1 MRSRLVLENDDL
13 TWGVHDLL
21 PLSEDLSIPLV
32 INYPN
37 HNIVFDRRRARE
49 GTLHLVDPS
58 LLARVAS
65 TWEAKQISQMMAY
78 GESRPGDVDV
88 RDRRSRAARVT
99 TLPPCSNEMDLL
111 VEAEDREQAIFEL
124 MRNFKLPGFEGLN
137 ELVPH
142 EREDEERPSKKVP
155 KKKKKKKKGSNHD
168 AKSGGADEEEQNNG
182 KVVSAEE
189 FGMGGPMRRVFW
201 PVGMENWLLP
211 RKRSSTR

>member
-1 MRSRLVLENDDL
+1 MRSRLVLENDDVI
-13 TWGVHDLL
+13 WGVHDLL
-21 PLSEDLSIPLV
+21 PLSNTLSIPLV

-49 GTLHLVDPS
+49 GTLDLSEPS
-58 LLARVAS
+58 LLARVAA
-65 TWEAKQISQMMAY
+65 TWGSKKISQMMAY

-88 RDRRSRAARVT
+88 RDRRSRSARVK
-99 TLPPCSNEMDLL
+99 TLPPCSNKMDLL

-137 ELVPH
+137 DLVPH

-155 KKKKKKKKGSNHD
+155 RKKRKKKKGDNHD
-168 AKSGGADEEEQNNG
+168 GSSSGGDEEEQNIG
-182 KVVSAEE
+182 KVVPAEE

-201 PVGMENWLLP
+201 PIGMENWLLP
-211 RKRSSTR
+211 RKRSSTK